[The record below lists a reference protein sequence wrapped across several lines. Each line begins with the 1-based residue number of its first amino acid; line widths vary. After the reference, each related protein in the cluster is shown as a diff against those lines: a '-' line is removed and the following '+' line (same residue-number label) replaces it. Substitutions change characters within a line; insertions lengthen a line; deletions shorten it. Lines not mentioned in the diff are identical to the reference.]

1 MTTILAATGVSVD
14 FGGLHA
20 VAAMDLTA
28 DQGRV
33 TAIIGP
39 NGAGKTTFF
48 NTISGHQPATSGR
61 VEFLEQDVTRI
72 GPDGRARMGMARTFQ
87 TGGLI
92 ADLTVYENVLLGRDL
107 SARSS
112 AAASSDDAAPIEVG
126 GILDEFGLA
135 RHTNALAGKLPAGT
149 RRLVEVARAVAS
161 GARLILLDEPAVG
174 LSEGERN
181 HLGSLIRNR
190 AATGTAFIIT
200 DHVADFLFGVADHVT
215 AMNFGRLLAQGT
227 PAEVRSNP
235 QVAEAYLGRHAT
247 RADQ

>member
-1 MTTILAATGVSVD
+1 MSTILTATGVNVD

-28 DQGRV
+28 DEGRV

-48 NTISGHQPATSGR
+48 NTISGHQNATSGR
-61 VEFLEQDVTRI
+61 VEFRGQDVTGM

-92 ADLTVYENVLLGRDL
+92 SDLTVYENVVLGRDL
-107 SARSS
+107 SARSR
-112 AAASSDDAAPIEVG
+112 AAATAEAAAPVPVTEV
-126 GILDEFGLA
+126 LEEFGLT
-135 RHTNALAGKLPAGT
+135 RHSNALAGKLPAGT
-149 RRLVEVARAVAS
+149 RRLVEVARSVAS

-181 HLGSLIRNR
+181 HLGSLIRRR
-190 AATGTAFIIT
+190 AGTGTAFIIT